1 VWGIGRKKGVSLAFR
16 QVQTFLKGGRV
27 NLVKEEEKTTE
38 EIKKI
43 GDELAVLPIKGTVV
57 FPSLIVPLVLTE
69 QKYAKL
75 IDEVLMGG
83 KAIGLFARKNLGA
96 EHASVEDIYHV
107 GTAASI
113 LKMLR
118 FPDGSVRVLVQGLSR
133 IRVKNFLETEPYA
146 LARIEVIEEKQERN
160 VEVEALSRNVLD
172 LLKKVVDL
180 APYLSEELQVTAMN
194 TDDPSRLADLIASS
208 LNIKVHQKQELLE
221 TFDAKERLRK
231 VLSHINR
238 EVEVLELS
246 QRIQSQTA
254 SELGKTQREYILR
267 EQLKAIQR
275 ELGEADERTAE
286 LDEFRKKIKE
296 AKMPKEALGA
306 ANKELDRLS
315 KMNPAAAEYT
325 VSRTYL
331 DWLVTLPWSR
341 STRDVL
347 DIKKAKRVLD
357 EDHYDL
363 DKVKERILEHLA
375 VRKLKED
382 MKGPILCFVGPP
394 GVGKTSLGISIAR
407 AMGRKFNRISLGGMR
422 DEAEIRGH
430 RRTYIGALPGRV
442 IQGIR
447 RTGSNN
453 PIFMLDEVD
462 KIGQDFRGDPA
473 SALLE
478 VLDPEQNNTF
488 SDHYL
493 DVPFDL
499 SGVMFITTAN
509 VLDPIPRVLRDRMEV
524 IELPGYTDL
533 EKLQIARKHLIPKE
547 LENHGLG
554 TGNVEFQDSALK
566 KIINDYTR
574 EAGLRNLGREIAAIC
589 RKVAKM
595 VASGEKR
602 KQQITP
608 GSLEKFLG
616 PIRFFQE
623 IVQRTPQVGVVPGV
637 AWTQTGGDL
646 LFVEA
651 TKMKG
656 KKSLTL
662 TGYLGEVMKESVRT
676 ALSYV
681 RSASQRLG
689 IDEDFYDKHDIH
701 VHVPAGAI
709 PKDGPSAGI
718 TMATAIVS
726 LLTERPVKPKLAMT
740 GELTLRGDILPIGG
754 LKEKSLAA
762 YRAGVETLIVP
773 RQNQKDMVEI
783 PDEIKKKLKFVFA
796 ETMDQVL
803 ELALDKKTQERG
815 RRKKTA
821 EQRRRP
827 PK

>member
-1 VWGIGRKKGVSLAFR
+1 M
-16 QVQTFLKGGRV
+16 
-27 NLVKEEEKTTE
+27 NLIKEEEKTVE

-43 GDELAVLPIKGTVV
+43 GEEIFILPIKGTVV
-57 FPSLIVPLVLTE
+57 FPYLVVPLVVTE
-69 QKYAKL
+69 QKYARL
-75 IDEVLMGG
+75 IDDTLMTG
-83 KAIGLFARKNLGA
+83 KVIGLFAQKNA
-96 EHASVEDIYHV
+96 AVENPSSDDIYQV

-118 FPDGSVRVLVQGLSR
+118 FPDGSVRFLVQGLSR
-133 IRVKNFLETEPYA
+133 VKVKSFVKTEPYP
-146 LARIEVIEEKQERN
+146 LAKIELIEEKSLKN
-160 VEVEALSRNVLD
+160 VELEALVRNVLD
-172 LLKKVVDL
+172 ILKKVVDL
-180 APYLSEELQVTAMN
+180 APYLSEELQVSAIN
-194 TDDPSRLADLIASS
+194 TEDPNRLADLIASN
-208 LNIKVHQKQELLE
+208 LNINVAQKQELLE
-221 TFDAKERLRK
+221 TFDTKERLRK
-231 VLSHINR
+231 VFSHINR

-246 QRIQSQTA
+246 KRIQSEAA

-275 ELGEADERTAE
+275 ELGEADDRTAE
-286 LDEFRKKIKE
+286 VEEFKKKIKL
-296 AKMPKEALGA
+296 AKMPQEALEA
-306 ANKELDRLS
+306 AQKELDRLS

-331 DWLVTLPWSR
+331 DWLVNLPWSKG
-341 STRDVL
+341 TEDVL
-347 DIKKAKRVLD
+347 DIQKAKKILD

-363 DKVKERILEHLA
+363 EKVKERILEHLA
-375 VRKLKED
+375 VRKLKQD

-447 RTGSNN
+447 RAGSNN

-493 DVPFDL
+493 DVAFDL
-499 SGVMFITTAN
+499 SKVMFITTAN
-509 VLDPIPRVLRDRMEV
+509 VLDPVPRVLRDRMEV
-524 IELPGYTDL
+524 IELAGYTDL
-533 EKLQIARKHLIPKE
+533 EKLQIAKKHLIPKE
-547 LENHGLG
+547 LNNHGLSSEDL
-554 TGNVEFQDSALK
+554 VFQDQAIK
-566 KIINDYTR
+566 KIANDYTR
-574 EAGLRNLGREIAAIC
+574 EAGLRNLDREVATIC

-595 VASGEKR
+595 VASGQKKKVEV
-602 KQQITP
+602 TP
-608 GSLEKFLG
+608 GNLEKFLG
-616 PIRFFQE
+616 PVKFFQDM
-623 IVQRTPQVGVVPGV
+623 VQRTPQIGVVPGV

-646 LFVEA
+646 MFVEA

-662 TGYLGEVMKESVRT
+662 TGYLGEVMKESVQT
-676 ALSYV
+676 ALSYI
-681 RSASQRLG
+681 RSASNKLG
-689 IDEDFYDKHDIH
+689 IDEDFFNKYDIH

-718 TMATAIVS
+718 TMATAIAS
-726 LLTERPVKPKLAMT
+726 LLLERPIKPKLAMT
-740 GELTLRGDILPIGG
+740 GELTLRGDVLPIGG
-754 LKEKSLAA
+754 LKEKTLAA
-762 YRAGVETLIVP
+762 YRAGVQTLILP
-773 RQNQKDMVEI
+773 KENQKDMVEI
-783 PDEIKKKLKFVFA
+783 PEEIKKKIKFLFV

-803 ELALDKKTQERG
+803 KLALSVEVKPKAKREKSKTK
-815 RRKKTA
+815 RRISSK
-821 EQRRRP
+821 R
-827 PK
+827 

>member
-1 VWGIGRKKGVSLAFR
+1 LI
-16 QVQTFLKGGRV
+16 
-27 NLVKEEEKTTE
+27 KENEKTVE

-43 GDELAVLPIKGTVV
+43 GDELSILPIKGTVV
-57 FPSLIVPLVLTE
+57 FPYLIVPLVVTE
-69 QKYAKL
+69 QKYARL
-75 IDEVLMGG
+75 IDETLMGG
-83 KAIGLFARKNLGA
+83 KIIGLFAQKSSA
-96 EHASVEDIYHV
+96 VEHPSAEDIYRV

-118 FPDGSVRVLVQGLSR
+118 FPDGSVRFLVQGLSR
-133 IRVKNFLETEPYA
+133 VRIKNFVKTEPYP
-146 LARIEVIEEKQERN
+146 LAKIEVIEEMIEKN
-160 VEVEALSRNVLD
+160 VELEALTRNVLD

-180 APYLSEELQVTAMN
+180 APYLSEELQVSAIN
-194 TDDPSRLADLIASS
+194 TEDPSRLADLIASN
-208 LNIKVHQKQELLE
+208 LNINLAQKQELLE
-221 TFDAKERLRK
+221 TFDTKERLRK

-246 QRIQSQTA
+246 RRIQSQAA
-254 SELGKTQREYILR
+254 SELGKTQREYVLR
-267 EQLKAIQR
+267 EQLKAIQK

-286 LDEFRKKIKE
+286 LDEFKRKIKE
-296 AKMPKEALGA
+296 AKMPPEALDA
-306 ANKELDRLS
+306 AKKELDRLS

-331 DWLVTLPWSR
+331 DWLVNLPWSK

-347 DIKKAKRVLD
+347 DITKAKKVLD

-363 DKVKERILEHLA
+363 EKVKERILEYLA
-375 VRKLKED
+375 VRKLKQD

-394 GVGKTSLGISIAR
+394 GVGKTSLGVSIAR

-430 RRTYIGALPGRV
+430 RRTYIGALPGRI
-442 IQGIR
+442 IQRIR
-447 RTGSNN
+447 RAGSNN
-453 PIFMLDEVD
+453 PVFMLDEVD

-499 SGVMFITTAN
+499 SKVMFITTAN
-509 VLDPIPRVLRDRMEV
+509 ILDPIPRVLRDRMEV

-533 EKLQIARKHLIPKE
+533 EKLQIAKRHLILKE
-547 LENHGLG
+547 LKNHGLG
-554 TGNVEFQDSALK
+554 PEHLTFQDKAIK
-566 KIINDYTR
+566 KIATDYTR
-574 EAGLRNLGREIAAIC
+574 EAGLRNLDREIATIC

-595 VASGEKR
+595 VASGKKKKIE
-602 KQQITP
+602 ITP
-608 GSLEKFLG
+608 KNLEKFLG
-616 PIRFFQE
+616 PIKFFQE
-623 IVQRTPQVGVVPGV
+623 MVQRIPQIGVVPGV

-646 LFVEA
+646 MFVEA

-662 TGYLGEVMKESVRT
+662 TGYLGEVMKESVQT
-676 ALSYV
+676 ALSYI
-681 RSASQRLG
+681 RSASKRLG
-689 IDEDFYDKHDIH
+689 IQEDFFDNYDIH

-718 TMATAIVS
+718 TMATAIAS
-726 LLTERPVKPKLAMT
+726 LLIERPVKPKLAMT
-740 GELTLRGDILPIGG
+740 GELTLRGEILPIGG
-754 LKEKSLAA
+754 LKEKALAA
-762 YRAGVETLIVP
+762 YRAGVETLILP
-773 RQNQKDMVEI
+773 KENQKDLVEI
-783 PDEIKKKLKFVFA
+783 PDEIKKKITFVFV

-803 ELALDKKTQERG
+803 KLALDKERKVESQKRKVAK
-815 RRKKTA
+815 RRK
-821 EQRRRP
+821 RSSNR
-827 PK
+827 

>member
-1 VWGIGRKKGVSLAFR
+1 
-16 QVQTFLKGGRV
+16 
-27 NLVKEEEKTTE
+27 
-38 EIKKI
+38 
-43 GDELAVLPIKGTVV
+43 
-57 FPSLIVPLVLTE
+57 
-69 QKYAKL
+69 
-75 IDEVLMGG
+75 
-83 KAIGLFARKNLGA
+83 
-96 EHASVEDIYHV
+96 
-107 GTAASI
+107 
-113 LKMLR
+113 
-118 FPDGSVRVLVQGLSR
+118 
-133 IRVKNFLETEPYA
+133 
-146 LARIEVIEEKQERN
+146 
-160 VEVEALSRNVLD
+160 
-172 LLKKVVDL
+172 
-180 APYLSEELQVTAMN
+180 
-194 TDDPSRLADLIASS
+194 
-208 LNIKVHQKQELLE
+208 
-221 TFDAKERLRK
+221 
-231 VLSHINR
+231 
-238 EVEVLELS
+238 
-246 QRIQSQTA
+246 
-254 SELGKTQREYILR
+254 
-267 EQLKAIQR
+267 
-275 ELGEADERTAE
+275 
-286 LDEFRKKIKE
+286 
-296 AKMPKEALGA
+296 
-306 ANKELDRLS
+306 
-315 KMNPAAAEYT
+315 MNPAAAEYT

-331 DWLVTLPWSR
+331 DWLVNLPWSK

-347 DIKKAKRVLD
+347 DIKKAKKVLD

-363 DKVKERILEHLA
+363 DRVKERILEYLA

-394 GVGKTSLGISIAR
+394 GVGKTSLGVSIAR

-447 RTGSNN
+447 RAGSNN

-509 VLDPIPRVLRDRMEV
+509 VLDPIPRVLMDRMEV

-533 EKLQIARKHLIPKE
+533 EKLQIARRHLIPKE

-554 TGNVEFQDSALK
+554 SKNVEFQDNALK

-574 EAGLRNLGREIAAIC
+574 EAGLRNLGREIATIC
-589 RKVAKM
+589 RKVARM
-595 VASGEKR
+595 VVSGEKG

-608 GSLEKFLG
+608 RSLEKFLG
-616 PIRFFQE
+616 PIKFFQE

-656 KKSLTL
+656 KRSLTL
-662 TGYLGEVMKESVRT
+662 TGYLGEVMKESVKT

-681 RSASQRLG
+681 RSANERLG
-689 IDEDFYDKHDIH
+689 IDEDFYEKYDIH

-726 LLTERPVKPKLAMT
+726 LLTEKPVKPKLAMT

-773 RQNQKDMVEI
+773 RENQKDMVEI
-783 PDEIKKKLKFVFA
+783 PNEIKKKLKFVFVG
-796 ETMDQVL
+796 TMDQVL
-803 ELALDKKTQERG
+803 ELALDNKTKKRG
-815 RRKKTA
+815 RRKKTTK
-821 EQRRRP
+821 QSRRP
-827 PK
+827 SK

>member
-1 VWGIGRKKGVSLAFR
+1 M
-16 QVQTFLKGGRV
+16 
-27 NLVKEEEKTTE
+27 NLIKEEEKVSE
-38 EIKKI
+38 EVEKI
-43 GDELAVLPIKGTVV
+43 GKELAVLPIKGTVA
-57 FPSLIVPLVLTE
+57 FPSLIVPLVVTE

-75 IDEVLMGG
+75 IDEILTSG
-83 KAIGLFARKNLGA
+83 KAIGLFARKNIEE
-96 EHASVEDIYHV
+96 EHASIEDIYRV

-133 IRVKNFLETEPYA
+133 IRVKSFLETEPHA
-146 LARIEVIEEKQERN
+146 VARIEVIDEKVEKN
-160 VEVEALSRNVLD
+160 VEVEALCRNVLD

-180 APYLSEELQVTAMN
+180 APYLSEELQITAIN
-194 TDDPSRLADLIASS
+194 TEDPSRLADLIASS
-208 LNIKVHQKQELLE
+208 LNIKVPQKQELLE

-254 SELGKTQREYILR
+254 SELGKSQREYILR

-286 LDEFRKKIKE
+286 LDEFKKKIKE
-296 AKMPKEALGA
+296 ARMPKEALEA

-331 DWLVTLPWSR
+331 DWLVNLPWSK

-347 DIKKAKRVLD
+347 NIKKAQKILD

-363 DKVKERILEHLA
+363 DKVKERILEYLA

-447 RTGSNN
+447 RAGSNN

-509 VLDPIPRVLRDRMEV
+509 VLDPIPGVLRDRMEV

-533 EKLQIARKHLIPKE
+533 EKLQIARRHLIPKE

-554 TGNVEFQDSALK
+554 SKNVEFQDNALK

-574 EAGLRNLGREIAAIC
+574 EAGLRNLGREIATIC
-589 RKVAKM
+589 RKVARM
-595 VASGEKR
+595 VVSGEKG

-608 GSLEKFLG
+608 RSLEKFLG
-616 PIRFFQE
+616 PIKFFQE
-623 IVQRTPQVGVVPGV
+623 IVQRAPQIGVVPGV

-662 TGYLGEVMKESVRT
+662 TGYLGEVMKESVKT

-681 RSASQRLG
+681 RSACERLG
-689 IDEDFYDKHDIH
+689 IDENFYEKYDIH

-718 TMATAIVS
+718 TMATAMVS

-773 RQNQKDMVEI
+773 EENRKDMVEI
-783 PDEIKKKLKFVFA
+783 PDEIKKKLKFGFV
-796 ETMDQVL
+796 ETVDQAL
-803 ELALDKKTQERG
+803 ALALDQRKKKG
-815 RRKKTA
+815 GPRKKTA
-821 EQRRRP
+821 KKTRLPSR
-827 PK
+827 

>member
-1 VWGIGRKKGVSLAFR
+1 M
-16 QVQTFLKGGRV
+16 
-27 NLVKEEEKTTE
+27 NLVKEEDKTTE

-43 GDELAVLPIKGTVV
+43 GDELSVLPIKGTVV

-69 QKYAKL
+69 QRYAKL
-75 IDEVLMGG
+75 VDEVLMGG
-83 KAIGLFARKNLGA
+83 KAIGLFARKNLRE

-133 IRVKNFLETEPYA
+133 IRVRSFLETEPYA
-146 LARIEVIEEKQERN
+146 VARIEVIEEKPQRN

-194 TDDPSRLADLIASS
+194 TEDPSRLADLIASS
-208 LNIKVHQKQELLE
+208 LNIKVPQKQELLE

-286 LDEFRKKIKE
+286 LDEFKRRVKE
-296 AKMPKEALGA
+296 AKMPKEALEA

-331 DWLVTLPWSR
+331 DWLVNLPWSK

-347 DIKKAKRVLD
+347 EIKKAKKVLD

-375 VRKLKED
+375 VRKLKKD

-447 RTGSNN
+447 RAGSNN

-533 EKLQIARKHLIPKE
+533 EKLQIARRHLIPKE
-547 LENHGLG
+547 LKNHGLSSRH
-554 TGNVEFQDSALK
+554 VEFQDGALK

-574 EAGLRNLGREIAAIC
+574 EAGLRNLGREIATIC
-589 RKVAKM
+589 RKVAKA
-595 VASGEKR
+595 VASGEKKKR
-602 KQQITP
+602 QITP

-623 IVQRTPQVGVVPGV
+623 IVQRSPQVGVVPGV

-662 TGYLGEVMKESVRT
+662 TGYLGEVMKESVQT

-689 IDEDFYDKHDIH
+689 IEEDFYDKYDIH

-709 PKDGPSAGI
+709 PKDGPSAGV
-718 TMATAIVS
+718 TMATAMVS

-773 RQNQKDMVEI
+773 RQNQKDMIEI
-783 PDEIKKKLKFVFA
+783 PDEIKKKLKFAFA

-803 ELALDKKTQERG
+803 EMALEKEAKKRG
-815 RRKKTA
+815 PRKKTVK
-821 EQRRRP
+821 QRRRRS
-827 PK
+827 K

>member
-1 VWGIGRKKGVSLAFR
+1 MI
-16 QVQTFLKGGRV
+16 
-27 NLVKEEEKTTE
+27 KEEERLVDE
-38 EIKKI
+38 VKKI
-43 GDELAVLPIKGTVV
+43 GDELAILPIKGTVV
-57 FPSLIVPLVLTE
+57 FPYLIVPLVVTE

-75 IDEVLMGG
+75 IDEILMEG
-83 KAIGLFARKNLGA
+83 KVIGLFAQKSPA
-96 EHASVEDIYHV
+96 VEHASAEDIYKV

-118 FPDGSVRVLVQGLSR
+118 FPDGSVRFLVQGLSR
-133 IRVKNFLETEPYA
+133 VKIKNFVRAEPY
-146 LARIEVIEEKQERN
+146 LVSQIEVMEEKTERG
-160 VEVEALSRNVLD
+160 VEVEALVRNVLD

-180 APYLSEELQVTAMN
+180 APYLSEELQITAIN
-194 TDDPSRLADLIASS
+194 TEDPSRLADLIASN
-208 LNIKVHQKQELLE
+208 LNINVARKQELLE
-221 TFDAKERLRK
+221 TFDTKERLRK
-231 VLSHINR
+231 VLSQINR

-246 QRIQSQTA
+246 RRIQSQAA

-267 EQLKAIQR
+267 EQLKAIQK
-275 ELGEADERTAE
+275 ELGEGDERTAE
-286 LDEFRKKIKE
+286 LEEFKKKIKE
-296 AKMPKEALGA
+296 AKMPPEALDA
-306 ANKELDRLS
+306 AQKELDRLS

-331 DWLVTLPWSR
+331 DWLVNLPWSR
-341 STRDVL
+341 GTEDVL
-347 DIKKAKRVLD
+347 DIKKAKKILD

-363 DKVKERILEHLA
+363 GKVKERVLEYLA
-375 VRKLKED
+375 VRKLKRD
-382 MKGPILCFVGPP
+382 TKGPILCFVGPP

-447 RTGSNN
+447 RAGFNN

-478 VLDPEQNNTF
+478 VLDPEQNNSF

-499 SGVMFITTAN
+499 SKVMFITTAN
-509 VLDPIPRVLRDRMEV
+509 VLDPVPRVLRDRMEV

-533 EKLQIARKHLIPKE
+533 EKLQIAKRHLVPKE
-547 LENHGLG
+547 LKNHGLDPRNLHFG
-554 TGNVEFQDSALK
+554 DSALK
-566 KIINDYTR
+566 RIINDYTR
-574 EAGLRNLGREIAAIC
+574 EAGLRNLGREIATLC
-589 RKVAKM
+589 RKMAKM
-595 VASGEKR
+595 VASGEK
-602 KQQITP
+602 KKVQITP
-608 GSLEKFLG
+608 KNLEKFLG
-616 PIRFFQE
+616 PAKFFQE
-623 IVQRTPQVGVVPGV
+623 IVHRTPQLGVVPGV

-646 LFVEA
+646 MFVEA

-662 TGYLGEVMKESVRT
+662 TGYLGEVMKESVQT
-676 ALSYV
+676 ALSWV
-681 RSASQRLG
+681 RSASKRLG
-689 IDEDFYDKHDIH
+689 VEEDFFENCDIH

-718 TMATAIVS
+718 TMATAIAS
-726 LLTERPVKPKLAMT
+726 LLTEKPVKPKLAMT
-740 GELTLRGDILPIGG
+740 GELTLRGEILPIGG

-762 YRAGVETLIVP
+762 YRAGVKTLILP
-773 RQNQKDMVEI
+773 KENQKDMVEI
-783 PDEIKKKLKFVFA
+783 PDEIKRNVRFVFV

-803 ELALDKKTQERG
+803 KLALEKKPEGKVQ
-815 RRKKTA
+815 RKKTKR
-821 EQRRRP
+821 QSKRSSG
-827 PK
+827 

>member
-1 VWGIGRKKGVSLAFR
+1 MREDERSVDEF
-16 QVQTFLKGGRV
+16 
-27 NLVKEEEKTTE
+27 
-38 EIKKI
+38 KKI
-43 GDELAVLPIKGTVV
+43 GDELAILPIKGTVV
-57 FPSLIVPLVLTE
+57 FPYLIVPLVVAE

-75 IDEVLMGG
+75 IDEILMEGRL
-83 KAIGLFARKNLGA
+83 IGLFAQKSPTV
-96 EHASVEDIYHV
+96 EHASAEDIYKV

-118 FPDGSVRVLVQGLSR
+118 FPDGSVRFLVQGLSR
-133 IRVKNFLETEPYA
+133 VRIKNFVKAEPY
-146 LARIEVIEEKQERN
+146 LVSQIEVVQEKTERG
-160 VEVEALSRNVLD
+160 VEVEALVRNVLD

-180 APYLSEELQVTAMN
+180 APYLSEELQITAIN
-194 TDDPSRLADLIASS
+194 TEDPSRLADLIASN
-208 LNIKVHQKQELLE
+208 LNINVAQKQGLLE
-221 TFDAKERLRK
+221 TFDTKERLRK
-231 VLSHINR
+231 VLSQINR

-246 QRIQSQTA
+246 RRIQSQAA

-267 EQLKAIQR
+267 EQLKAIQK
-275 ELGEADERTAE
+275 ELGQSDERTAE
-286 LDEFRKKIKE
+286 LEEFKKKIKE
-296 AKMPKEALGA
+296 AKMPSEALDA
-306 ANKELDRLS
+306 AQKELDRLS
-315 KMNPAAAEYT
+315 RMNPAAAEYT

-341 STRDVL
+341 GTEDMLDV
-347 DIKKAKRVLD
+347 KKAKKILD

-363 DKVKERILEHLA
+363 DKVKERILEYLA
-375 VRKLKED
+375 VRKLKRD
-382 MKGPILCFVGPP
+382 TKGPILCFVGPP

-447 RTGSNN
+447 RAGSNN

-478 VLDPEQNNTF
+478 VLDPEQNNSF

-499 SGVMFITTAN
+499 SRVMFITTAN
-509 VLDPIPRVLRDRMEV
+509 ILDPIPRVLRDRMEV

-533 EKLQIARKHLIPKE
+533 EKLQIAKRHLVPKE

-554 TGNVEFQDSALK
+554 PKDLHFGDKALK
-566 KIINDYTR
+566 RIINDYTR
-574 EAGLRNLGREIAAIC
+574 EAGLRNLDREIATIC
-589 RKVAKM
+589 RKMAKM
-595 VASGEKR
+595 VASGGKKR
-602 KQQITP
+602 VQITP
-608 GSLEKFLG
+608 GNLEKFLG
-616 PIRFFQE
+616 PIKFFQE
-623 IVQRTPQVGVVPGV
+623 IVHRIPPIGVVPGV

-646 LFVEA
+646 MFVEA

-662 TGYLGEVMKESVRT
+662 TGYLGEVMKESVQT
-676 ALSYV
+676 ALSWV
-681 RSASQRLG
+681 RSASKRLG
-689 IDEDFYDKHDIH
+689 VEEDFFENCDIH

-718 TMATAIVS
+718 TMATAIAS
-726 LLTERPVKPKLAMT
+726 LLTEKPVKPKLAMT
-740 GELTLRGDILPIGG
+740 GELTLRGEILPIGG

-762 YRAGVETLIVP
+762 YRGGVKILILP
-773 RQNQKDMVEI
+773 KENQKDMVEI
-783 PDEIKKKLKFVFA
+783 PDEIKRNVSFVFV

-803 ELALDKKTQERG
+803 KLALEKKAQGEV
-815 RRKKTA
+815 RRKKTKP
-821 EQRRRP
+821 QR
-827 PK
+827 KCSSG